1 MKPAGIHAYLDE
13 MVTTFRFMAAAG
25 CRGFDLSP
33 DKIDILSG
41 WGKGPPRSPEKTL
54 ADPHISPGETLAD
67 IQKDLGACRRCGLYA
82 TRQNIVFGDGNP
94 RARLV
99 FVGEGPGG
107 DEDRQGKP
115 FVGAAGQLLT
125 RIIEAMGL
133 TRDEVYI
140 CNVVKCRPPGNRNPL
155 PEEIRACAPF
165 LARQIQAIGPEYI
178 CALGKFAA
186 RFLSG
191 SEAPI
196 SALRGRVLDYHGIR
210 VMPTYHPAYL
220 LRSPEKKRDVW
231 EDMKKIMQGL
241 GLPVP
246 GPKG

>member
-1 MKPAGIHAYLDE
+1 MNAAGIHAYLNE
-13 MVTTFRFMAAAG
+13 IANTLRYMAKTG
-25 CRGFDLSP
+25 CQGFDISSDTLS
-33 DKIDILSG
+33 ILAG
-41 WGKGPPRSPEKTL
+41 WGKGPPVVSKDILGR
-54 ADPHISPGETLAD
+54 
-67 IQKDLGACRRCGLYA
+67 IQKDLGECQRCPLHE
-82 TRQNIVFGDGNP
+82 TRQHIVFGDGSP
-94 RARLV
+94 RAKLV

-140 CNVVKCRPPGNRNPL
+140 CNVIKCRPPGNRNPL
-155 PEEIRACAPF
+155 PGEISACAPF
-165 LARQIQAIGPEYI
+165 LARQLQAIGPEVI

-186 RFLSG
+186 QYLLG
-191 SEAPI
+191 SEVPI
-196 SALRGRVLDYHGIR
+196 SALRGRFFDYRGFR

-231 EDMKKIMQGL
+231 EDMKKIMQAL
-241 GLPVP
+241 GVTVP
-246 GPKG
+246 GRKVS

>member
-1 MKPAGIHAYLDE
+1 MNPAGVHRYLDE
-13 MVTTFRFMAAAG
+13 IANTLRHMAETG

-33 DKIDILSG
+33 DKIKIVSS
-41 WGKGPPRSPEKTL
+41 WGKGLLVVAT
-54 ADPHISPGETLAD
+54 ETLSE
-67 IQKDLGACRRCGLYA
+67 IEKNLGECRRCGLHGN
-82 TRQNIVFGDGNP
+82 RHHIVFGDGSP

-140 CNVVKCRPPGNRNPL
+140 CNVVKCRPPGNRNPQ
-155 PEEIRACAPF
+155 PEEISACAPF
-165 LARQIQAIGPEYI
+165 LARQLQAIGPEYI

-186 RFLSG
+186 QFLLET
-191 SEAPI
+191 EAPI
-196 SALRGRVLDYHGIR
+196 STLRGRFFDYHGIR

-246 GPKG
+246 GPSRPGMIK